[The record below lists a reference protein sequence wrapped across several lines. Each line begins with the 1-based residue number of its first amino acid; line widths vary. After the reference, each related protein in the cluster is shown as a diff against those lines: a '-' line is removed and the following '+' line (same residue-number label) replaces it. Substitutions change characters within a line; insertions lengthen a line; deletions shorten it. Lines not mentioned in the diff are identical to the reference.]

1 MKSIISELISENP
14 LFIGCIL
21 IIIGFSALIYK
32 LSKKETFNMDDYNI
46 AGWEAMISSWAL
58 IILSFIFG
66 IFLILK

>member
-1 MKSIISELISENP
+1 MKSIINELISENP
-14 LFIGCIL
+14 VYIGCIL

-32 LSKKETFNMDDYNI
+32 LRKQKSFNMDDYNV

-58 IILSFIFG
+58 ILLSFIFG